1 MCIEVIVKTV
11 EVHEMTEEE
20 SIKVE
25 EGDNWTKSYG
35 ILLILTKE
43 NPIRH
48 TVVVLKNIVNK
59 NMKIVP

>member
-35 ILLILTKE
+35 ILFIFTKE

-48 TVVVLKNIVNK
+48 TVVLLKNIVNK

>member
-1 MCIEVIVKTV
+1 M

-35 ILLILTKE
+35 ILFIFTKE

-48 TVVVLKNIVNK
+48 TVVLLKNIVNK
-59 NMKIVP
+59 NMKIVPWPGS

>member
-1 MCIEVIVKTV
+1 
-11 EVHEMTEEE
+11 MTEEG

-35 ILLILTKE
+35 ILLIFTKE

-48 TVVVLKNIVNK
+48 TVVLLKNIVNK
-59 NMKIVP
+59 NMKIVPWPGS